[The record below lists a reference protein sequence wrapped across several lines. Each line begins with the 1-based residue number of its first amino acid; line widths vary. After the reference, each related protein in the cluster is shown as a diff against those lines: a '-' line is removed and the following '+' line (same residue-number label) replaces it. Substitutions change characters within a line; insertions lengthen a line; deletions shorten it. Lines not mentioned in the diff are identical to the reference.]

1 MTVHPCCVA
10 SSYYMATKSVNKEL
24 LKRIF
29 NQLSGTLKDDDE
41 LIPEYAILGQ
51 GHDWFYDPSQRTV
64 VRVSRGIKCY
74 ILSDVPDDLGR
85 ILVYTASNDVILVK
99 EDELICTGFD

>member
-1 MTVHPCCVA
+1 
-10 SSYYMATKSVNKEL
+10 MANNSVNKEL

-29 NQLSGTLKDDDE
+29 NQISGTLKEDDE
-41 LIPEYAILGQ
+41 LILEYAILGQ
-51 GHDWFYDPSQRTV
+51 GYGWFYDPSQRSV
-64 VRVSRGIKCY
+64 VRVARGIKCY
-74 ILSDVPDDLGR
+74 ILNDEPDDLGR